1 MKTLSTYIIERYVNA
16 VDKSSIRNIVD
27 KCGDEILGVLE
38 YGYREI
44 GGCLGM
50 QTKDDLINECDFIKL
65 CRRDNKI
72 VAVSCYAHKKHP
84 NKDNIYT
91 NDRDSN
97 PGRKTIAAAAL
108 DGYSGELLKIFKEDF
123 SDKKRNV
130 WGEYSKKAAVLAFKA
145 GGLPVPADIAEKIM
159 VPKQFVD
166 KKEDKYFYTRKING
180 MEHTKVIIGNHL
192 FYKHATN
199 KKMTSEDYGYFKKLA
214 IKYSN
219 EDDERESLHM

>member
-1 MKTLSTYIIERYVNA
+1 
-16 VDKSSIRNIVD
+16 
-27 KCGDEILGVLE
+27 
-38 YGYREI
+38 
-44 GGCLGM
+44 M

-72 VAVSCYAHKKHP
+72 VAVSCYAQKKHP

-97 PGRKTIAAAAL
+97 PGRKAIAAAAL

-130 WGEYSKKAAVLAFKA
+130 WGEYSKKAAVLAFKD
-145 GGLPVPADIAEKIM
+145 GGLPVPVDIAEKIM

-166 KKEDKYFYTRKING
+166 KKRTNISILVKSMVLNTLKLSLEIIYSTNMPLIRK
-180 MEHTKVIIGNHL
+180 
-192 FYKHATN
+192 
-199 KKMTSEDYGYFKKLA
+199 
-214 IKYSN
+214 
-219 EDDERESLHM
+219 